1 MTLTAH
7 CQICSRDFRT
17 KRKERKVCSPCR
29 GWILQIKALYQQI
42 QQLQPE
48 IEVITIEDDPEEE
61 VQQEPEVIWID

>member
-1 MTLTAH
+1 M
-7 CQICSRDFRT
+7 
-17 KRKERKVCSPCR
+17 CSPCR